1 MLSWSIIN
9 PITDCPL
16 GRCRAEEEE
25 KSVPWGC
32 LWSAPAWA
40 RPFASQEEG
49 KKGSQGNTKD
59 LQATGEVSLHMSSTG
74 EPWSLP
80 QGSPPP
86 PGKSGQSLGLTR
98 QPKKKLKGWGMGK
111 GAAKC
116 LPLEHLLSPVAEP
129 MTRKPS
135 AQVPRLELASTSE
148 TTLCFS
154 SRELGTQSPVTHHS
168 CVAYTAHTSRS
179 KMASAPCPAPPPAS
193 GSDALRVQGSTSA
206 RKPGI
211 RSSSLPW
218 NTEHD
223 PKNQVF
229 HVLPFPVSP
238 RSCCLGSHPPKG
250 ALVLLAA

>member
-1 MLSWSIIN
+1 
-9 PITDCPL
+9 
-16 GRCRAEEEE
+16 
-25 KSVPWGC
+25 
-32 LWSAPAWA
+32 
-40 RPFASQEEG
+40 
-49 KKGSQGNTKD
+49 
-59 LQATGEVSLHMSSTG
+59 MSSTG

-98 QPKKKLKGWGMGK
+98 QPKKKLKGWGVGK

-116 LPLEHLLSPVAEP
+116 LPREHLLSPVADP
-129 MTRKPS
+129 RTRKPS
-135 AQVPRLELASTSE
+135 AQVPRLELAPPSE

-168 CVAYTAHTSRS
+168 CVAYTAHTSRP
-179 KMASAPCPAPPPAS
+179 KMASAPCPAPHLPPGQTPWGCRAPP
-193 GSDALRVQGSTSA
+193 QA

-238 RSCCLGSHPPKG
+238 RSCCLGSHPPQG